1 MPCWLP
7 VSFFIGCGY
16 PKKHGYFITDF
27 ARPWNQPFCFRI
39 WLHLGYYDVV
49 SAPSRSQLASC
60 MGAAL
65 CKHLMWDRW
74 CACTNVVGS
83 RNRRPCCITSVGH
96 HDDFQAFGCSNKQ
109 NSRKKLSFFQIPNRK
124 DVRIFV
130 GNGSTTSEMQN
141 LVQNFRAKQSVCRL
155 WRPPHI
161 FTTICWATGTPGVK
175 RCPDCPLPFHYLR
188 LCCKVLLS

>member
-1 MPCWLP
+1 M
-7 VSFFIGCGY
+7 
-16 PKKHGYFITDF
+16 
-27 ARPWNQPFCFRI
+27 
-39 WLHLGYYDVV
+39 

-141 LVQNFRAKQSVCRL
+141 FSSKLLCQTKCLSSVKTTSYFHDDLLGHWNPGSQTMSRLSSSISLSSSLLQSSSSVNV
-155 WRPPHI
+155 
-161 FTTICWATGTPGVK
+161 GSK
-175 RCPDCPLPFHYLR
+175 
-188 LCCKVLLS
+188 S